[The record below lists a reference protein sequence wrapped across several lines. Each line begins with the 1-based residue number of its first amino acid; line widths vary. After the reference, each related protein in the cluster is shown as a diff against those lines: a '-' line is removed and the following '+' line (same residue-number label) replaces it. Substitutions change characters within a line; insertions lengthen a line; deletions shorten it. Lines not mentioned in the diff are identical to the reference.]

1 MLLAILELHINIH
14 ERKRGEKSKETT
26 EQGLAATALGYRGE
40 PGPDAVLHEPDV
52 GPLRRDLS
60 LGNGARCW
68 DGLTRGL

>member
-14 ERKRGEKSKETT
+14 ECKRGEKSKETT

-40 PGPDAVLHEPDV
+40 PGPDAARHEPDV
-52 GPLRRDLS
+52 GPLRRDSS
-60 LGNGARCW
+60 LGNGAQCW